1 MKPLHN
7 KLIKRK
13 LNLEHGSSRSE
24 DKENTNWISAVT
36 TETQLLISMILKAN
50 LRVMEMSVI
59 YKGKKIR
66 EKTNIDYDR
75 KKTREEWLWVC
86 VRLSCFCSS
95 QKIWEPICLHSACR
109 GITPKAFVA
118 PAHTKFILQLHTSS
132 EQLLLL
138 LPHTFVSLSAPLI
151 CAIAASHS
159 AKASSAF
166 DNRRLSATG
175 WVALGC
181 QLWVSEGSTVY

>member
-1 MKPLHN
+1 
-7 KLIKRK
+7 
-13 LNLEHGSSRSE
+13 
-24 DKENTNWISAVT
+24 
-36 TETQLLISMILKAN
+36 MILKAN
-50 LRVMEMSVI
+50 LRVMKTSVI
-59 YKGKKIR
+59 YKGKQIG
-66 EKTNIDYDR
+66 EKTNTGYDR
-75 KKTREEWLWVC
+75 KKTYEEWLWVC
-86 VRLSCFCSS
+86 VRLSCLGSRVEKSGSPF
-95 QKIWEPICLHSACR
+95 ACTVPVEGSHQR
-109 GITPKAFVA
+109 HLWLLQM
-118 PAHTKFILQLHTSS
+118 HTKLNLQLHTCS

-159 AKASSAF
+159 AKASSAL